1 MFPFEVT
8 VTDKIRQ
15 WGMDDARQLRQVHPG
30 ANISDDECI
39 RCKAILKAALAHY
52 NVNGKVYLSLHVS
65 DIYGKSDEEIM
76 SVIDRKVAA
85 NKRSAGARALSNKYG
100 KQQAQEIIR
109 RKTGKTINLQ
119 D

>member
-1 MFPFEVT
+1 MFPFEV
-8 VTDKIRQ
+8 VVNDKIRQ
-15 WGMDDARQLRQVHPG
+15 WGIDDARQLRLVYPG

-39 RCKAILKAALAHY
+39 RCKAIVKAALAHY

-65 DIYGKSDEEIM
+65 DIYGKSDDEIM
-76 SVIDRKVAA
+76 STIERKIAR
-85 NKRSAGARALSNKYG
+85 NKRSAGARALSSKYG
-100 KQQAQEIIR
+100 KEQAEEIIR